1 MPDLPNQPQAP
12 GSQAPTENKAP
23 APPSGEISSLE
34 RYMAARAASSTAPK
48 DQPTPAASAPAQGA
62 PTPSP
67 DNREQYIPRERFDQV
82 LNERNQLRA
91 QVQQTPPQQNTG
103 FAPQLNTGM
112 QVPQQQFQQPQGF
125 TPTGMV
131 GQQPQPARPAGV
143 PDFNDPAVQKQWRD
157 KISNNPVTGLREFV
171 SLLIQA
177 EGTPL
182 LESFRQ
188 QITQQISPIQQTFLQ
203 QQLNQYVSQRSQVD
217 PGFSQVAPAFNQL
230 VAQAAQR
237 GMQLN
242 PQTLQAIE
250 GIARA
255 QSGML
260 NATVAPRQVPFTE
273 TPGGAAN
280 FGQPEQPSLSPQQQE
295 IAKRF
300 GMSAAEYAAFYGG
313 NNG

>member
-1 MPDLPNQPQAP
+1 LPDQQNQAQAP
-12 GSQAPTENKAP
+12 ASPAPTENKAP
-23 APPSGEISSLE
+23 APQSNEISSLE
-34 RYMAARAASSTAPK
+34 RYMAARASSSNAPK
-48 DQPTPAASAPAQGA
+48 DQTQPAASAPAHGA
-62 PTPSP
+62 VTSSP
-67 DNREQYIPRERFDQV
+67 DNREQFIPRERFDQV

-91 QVQQTPPQQNTG
+91 QVQPQQ
-103 FAPQLNTGM
+103 PQF
-112 QVPQQQFQQPQGF
+112 QQQPQGF
-125 TPTGMV
+125 SPTGMV
-131 GQQPQPARPAGV
+131 GQQPQQARPANV
-143 PDFNDPAVQKQWRD
+143 PDFADPQVQKQWRD
-157 KISNNPVTGLREFV
+157 KIANNPVTGLREFV
-171 SLLIQA
+171 SLLIQT
-177 EGTPL
+177 EGGPL
-182 LESFRQ
+182 LEQFRQ

-203 QQLNQYVSQRSQVD
+203 QQLNSYVSQRSQAD

-237 GMQLN
+237 GMQLT

-255 QSGML
+255 QAGML
-260 NATVAPRQVPFTE
+260 TATQQPRQVPFSE

-300 GMSAAEYAAFYGG
+300 GMTPAEYTAFYGG